1 MSTIGIFED
10 EKGDFPAS
18 QRAIIPGGPARPA
31 QLSYRRLLYAIV
43 GVVAGLTA
51 GLGNGLV
58 TANAPYLLGAVSA
71 TRTEMAWVS
80 TAYVMG
86 FVSMNLLFVRFRQQY
101 GLRRYAMIGLMGFCL
116 LVAAHLFVKGF
127 GDAIFI
133 HAVFGIAASPLT
145 TLSVY
150 YLMAALP
157 PEKSVGG
164 VIIGLGITQI
174 SVPLARLFWTESLAA
189 DGWRSL
195 YLFELGLGL
204 ACLGGITLL
213 RLPPSKLQKVFEP
226 LDFVT
231 FVPFASG
238 MALLCAVLGL
248 GRAEWWTDRD
258 WIGWSLAGAILL
270 LGIAL
275 AIESR
280 RKRPLIDLRF
290 LTSSDL
296 IRFTILALVG
306 RVVLAEQNV
315 GAVGLLNYLG
325 VTNDEMWGFSLL
337 LVAASIVGIL
347 CAAFF
352 FKPGRIGDLI
362 MLSIGLAAIAAY
374 IDSYSTNQTRP
385 VDFYFTQSLIS
396 FSTTMYIGPA
406 LLYGV
411 LRVVQAGG
419 TPLAGFLT
427 LFSITQNVGS
437 LMGTAV
443 LGSFQYIR
451 QRIDFYDL
459 VQHLHAYAPQVAA
472 RIKAYASSIAS
483 VVPDP
488 AQRQAAAVG
497 LLQQDATREAS
508 VLSYENMFTLI
519 ALLAGLTTIYL
530 AGLILHRRW
539 RERREDGNPP
549 PSNSFGSR

>member
-1 MSTIGIFED
+1 M
-10 EKGDFPAS
+10 
-18 QRAIIPGGPARPA
+18 
-31 QLSYRRLLYAIV
+31 V
-43 GVVAGLTA
+43 GVLAGLTA

-58 TANAPYLLGAVSA
+58 TANASYLLGAVSA
-71 TRTEMAWVS
+71 TKTEIAWVS

-86 FVSMNLLFVRFRQQY
+86 FVSMNLLLVRFRQQY

-116 LVAAHLFVKGF
+116 LVAAHVLVKGV

-133 HAVFGIAASPLT
+133 HAVFGLAASPLT
-145 TLSVY
+145 TMSVY

-157 PEKSVGG
+157 PTKSIGG

-174 SVPLARLFWTESLAA
+174 SVPLARLFPAELLAA
-189 DGWRSL
+189 DEWRSL

-213 RLPPSKLQKVFEP
+213 RLPPNKLQKVFEP

-248 GRAEWWTDRD
+248 GRAEWWTDRV
-258 WIGWSLAGAILL
+258 WIGWALACAILL
-270 LGIAL
+270 IGIAL

-280 RKRPLIDLRF
+280 RQRPLIDLRF
-290 LTSSDL
+290 LTSTD
-296 IRFTILALVG
+296 IVRFTIVALVG

-315 GAVGLLNYLG
+315 GAVGLLNNLG
-325 VTNDEMWGFSLL
+325 VTNDEMRGFSILL
-337 LVAASIVGIL
+337 ATASIAGIL
-347 CAAFF
+347 FAAFV

-362 MLSIGLAAIAAY
+362 MLSIGLAAVAAY

-437 LMGTAV
+437 LVGTAA

-451 QRIDFYDL
+451 ERTDFYDL
-459 VQHLHAYAPQVAA
+459 VQHVHAYAPQVDA
-472 RIKAYASSIAS
+472 RIKGYASLIAS
-483 VVPDP
+483 IVPDP
-488 AQRQAAAVG
+488 VQRQAAAVG
-497 LLQQDATREAS
+497 LLQQDVTREAN
-508 VLSYENMFTLI
+508 VLSYDNMFTLI
-519 ALLAGLTTIYL
+519 AVTGALTTIYL
-530 AGLILHRRW
+530 AGTIVHRRLHQ
-539 RERREDGNPP
+539 RMQDRDLNNNSSGNRR
-549 PSNSFGSR
+549 